1 MELERFLEEQAS
13 EGNLESAGLQFSLDL
28 SKAADKLAAFALP
41 STSHYLLKFVQ
52 VAHHLRA
59 DVINVKIERYRTVV
73 RFRAP
78 RGGSLTD
85 SESIHRAFADPLA
98 IKDPIMADLVSG
110 LIGTVSGENLETLW
124 SYSQGHKGRR
134 VYIDRKRQ
142 FSIKDFVLSRPLDE
156 GDYPFAYT
164 LSVLHPRTWKFW
176 QGARRRAAAAKVL
189 EEHCRYSG
197 VRIVVDAKELESH
210 PSSELNIHL
219 RTTQW
224 TENVGYVHTCHAA
237 DNIVY
242 QLAANHEVPC
252 SILRPSLSAYVVRA
266 HHVNLWVS
274 SIRANNSLKPD
285 GNSSAA
291 WMLQFLNGEQNVS
304 MRYVPKRVLL
314 RTCLCLNLQGEAAEH
329 PLRIKI
335 VRAGVT
341 VLEQAMDEHAEE
353 FKAFQ
358 GCVLL
363 FAEEE
368 LETDLTG
375 FQVIQNQAFFAK
387 IRSYQ
392 PLLEKARRYYENGQK
407 LIRSYSEG

>member
-1 MELERFLEEQAS
+1 MGLEKFLEEQAS

-85 SESIHRAFADPLA
+85 SESIHRAFVDPLA
-98 IKDPIMADLVSG
+98 VKDPIMADLVSG
-110 LIGTVSGENLETLW
+110 LIGTITGENLETLW

-156 GDYPFAYT
+156 DDYPFAYT

-197 VRIVVDAKELESH
+197 VRIVVDARELESH
-210 PSSELNIHL
+210 PSSELNSHL

-224 TENVGYVHTCHAA
+224 TKNVGYVYSCHAA

-242 QLAANHEVPC
+242 QLATDDEVRC

-274 SIRANNSLKPD
+274 SIRVNNSLKPD

-314 RTCLCLNLQGEAAEH
+314 RTCLCLNLRGEAAEH

-341 VLEQAMDEHAEE
+341 VLEKAMDEHPEE
-353 FKAFQ
+353 FNAFQ

-363 FAEEE
+363 FADEE

-375 FQVIQNQAFFAK
+375 FQVIENEAFFAK
-387 IRSYQ
+387 IHSYH

-407 LIRSYSEG
+407 LIQSYSEG